1 MIIVPLDSSSNEL
14 ANAIKNAF
22 LFPFRLFGAVGL
34 LIGGLIFNLLKLALI
49 VIFLPVIPYLVAY
62 FNRKKHPIQSK
73 ILVWLTSITWAISIL
88 IIILDATHS

>member
-62 FNRKKHPIQSK
+62 FNRKTYPKMCKAI
-73 ILVWLTSITWAISIL
+73 VWLWSIIWALSIL
-88 IIILDATHS
+88 IIILDANA